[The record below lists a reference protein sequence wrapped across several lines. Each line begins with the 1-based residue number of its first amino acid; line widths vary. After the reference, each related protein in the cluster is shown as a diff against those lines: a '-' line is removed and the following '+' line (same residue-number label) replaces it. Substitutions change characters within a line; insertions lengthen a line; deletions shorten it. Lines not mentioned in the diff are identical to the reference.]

1 VEHTQGPSA
10 QTAAKTRHGVWLA
23 AIIILVAGYVVYE
36 ARPVFTPLL
45 AALAVAYVLNPA
57 ASAFQRRGIPRLAV
71 VVGLF
76 LILAVVVVLL
86 FFWLVMPAVKQAL
99 ALPQW
104 LAGLADNESVRSML
118 QDIREKYSSQ
128 VHDFLSGLQKSAASY
143 SSQVIQH
150 AVVAFGTVAGSVLA
164 VVSVLILLPLYTFF
178 FLWRFDR
185 VVGFLGGL
193 IPGRH
198 RDRVVLVVKQID
210 QTLAS
215 FFRGRLIVCGIVGV
229 ATAIGY
235 LIAGV
240 PFALVLGLLV
250 GVLNLVPYLSVI
262 VGLPITLV
270 VCYLAHFDLAHPL
283 YALIAFT
290 VVQLLDNFF
299 LTPVIQGKAVGLHPI
314 TMVVVLLIGS
324 ELAGLLGLILA
335 VPAAAVIKIL
345 FREFVLPELKPAQI
359 ANCEAP
365 AEPAKSEAETTDEQ
379 PNVPG

>member
-1 VEHTQGPSA
+1 MLEH
-10 QTAAKTRHGVWLA
+10 
-23 AIIILVAGYVVYE
+23 
-36 ARPVFTPLL
+36 
-45 AALAVAYVLNPA
+45 
-57 ASAFQRRGIPRLAV
+57 
-71 VVGLF
+71 
-76 LILAVVVVLL
+76 
-86 FFWLVMPAVKQAL
+86 
-99 ALPQW
+99 
-104 LAGLADNESVRSML
+104 
-118 QDIREKYSSQ
+118 IREKYPSQ

-143 SSQVIQH
+143 TSQVIQH
-150 AVVAFGTVAGSVLA
+150 AVAAFGTVAGSLLA

-250 GVLNLVPYLSVI
+250 GVLNLVPYLSVV

-290 VVQLLDNFF
+290 VVQMLDNFF

-345 FREFVLPELKPAQI
+345 LREFVLPELKPVQGAS
-359 ANCEAP
+359 CGTPSEP
-365 AEPAKSEAETTDEQ
+365 AESQATVAAEAETTDQQ
-379 PNVPG
+379 PKVPG